1 MPFLYPTNLTKDK
14 KPPKSSR
21 EYHYRNEA
29 MSQNQMLFIW
39 IYFLSMQ
46 VCLAEGATITGN
58 IRDAETREPLISV
71 DIVINQYSGTT
82 SDSDGS
88 FTIVVKPGRHVVAF
102 HYLGYE
108 THRDTVEVADNQTVN
123 LEVFLRQTAIQSD
136 IVVVTAGKFEQ
147 NIGEIT
153 VSMEV
158 LKPNIIENKNTTT
171 MDQAVQ
177 QTPGVIVV
185 DNEPQIRSG
194 SGYGFGAGSR
204 VTVLLDDL
212 PILSGDAGRPT
223 WAYLPVENVEQIEVV
238 KGASSVLYGSSA
250 LSGVINVRTS
260 YPGSKPLTKLTVFSG
275 FYSDPKTKEAKYWE
289 KTPIFNSLNFL
300 HSRRIGNMDMII
312 GGNLLSDMGH
322 LGPLEGAIETYDP
335 FEVDR
340 ASQQNHMRLSLNL
353 RYKNPITLG
362 LIYGVNASYQKGEA
376 LTTLIW
382 DSIATGLYRP
392 YEGAATRTKQ
402 TLVNIDPFIMY
413 VTRQGT
419 SISLKGRYFKQDN
432 QNDNNQSNLSEV
444 FYGEFQV
451 QQELTAL
458 GIEHFTITAGGVG
471 IYTTGES
478 QLYAGNP
485 EGDGS
490 NTAKNYAGYLQL
502 DKTFYER
509 LTASGGIRYE
519 NFRIN
524 GDNESKPVLRAGLN
538 YRIATATYLRGS
550 YGQGYRFPTIAEKFI
565 RTTVGSVSIYPNTGL
580 QSETGWNAEVG
591 LKQGFQVSKFK
602 GFFDAAYFRQEYK
615 DYIEFTFGQWG
626 TVQDPLFG
634 LGFKSINTGKSRISG
649 LDISL
654 LGEGKIGQ
662 VNVQT
667 LCGYTYTKPV
677 SLTPDFEYEE
687 NTSYASTSSDTTD
700 YILKYRMQHLV
711 RADVELTYRKWMGG
725 VSFRYNSFMKNI
737 DNIFLL
743 LDDDP
748 QNSQSLGL
756 LPTGISEWR
765 RENNS
770 GDYIIDIRAGYKI
783 SEHHK
788 LSLAINNLLNR
799 EYSIRPLSIEKPR
812 TVSFQYALSL

>member
-1 MPFLYPTNLTKDK
+1 MQQK
-14 KPPKSSR
+14 
-21 EYHYRNEA
+21 
-29 MSQNQMLFIW
+29 QMLFIW

-46 VCLAEGATITGN
+46 VCLAEGATITGKV
-58 IRDAETREPLISV
+58 RDAGTREPLISV
-71 DIVINQYSGTT
+71 DIVVNQYSGTT
-82 SDSDGS
+82 SESDGS
-88 FTIVVKPGRHVVAF
+88 FTIMVKPGRHVIAF
-102 HYLGYE
+102 YYLGYE
-108 THRDTVEVADNQTVN
+108 THRDTVEAADNETVN
-123 LEVFLRQTAIQSD
+123 LEIFLRQTAIQSD

-147 NIGEIT
+147 NLGEIT

-260 YPGSKPLTKLTVFSG
+260 YPGSKPQTKLTVFSG

-300 HSRRIGNMDMII
+300 HSRRIGNMDMIV

-322 LGPLEGAIETYDP
+322 LGPLEGAKETYDP
-335 FEVDR
+335 FDVSR
-340 ASQQNHMRLSLNL
+340 ASAQNHMRLSLNL

-362 LIYGVNASYQKGEA
+362 LIYGVNTSYQKGEA

-402 TLVNIDPFIMY
+402 TLTNIDPFMMY
-413 VTRQGT
+413 VTRHGT
-419 SISLKGRYFKQDN
+419 KVSLRGRYFKQDN

-458 GIEHFTITAGGVG
+458 GVKHFTITAGGVG
-471 IYTTGES
+471 IYTAGES

-502 DKTFYER
+502 DKSFFDR

-538 YRIATATYLRGS
+538 YRLAKATYLRGS

-580 QSETGWNAEVG
+580 RSETGWNAEVG
-591 LKQGFQVSKFK
+591 LKQGFQVSNFK

-634 LGFKSINTGKSRISG
+634 LGFKSVNTGNSRISG

-654 LGEGKIGQ
+654 LGDGKIGP

-667 LCGYTYTKPV
+667 LCGYTFTKPV

-687 NTSYASTSSDTTD
+687 NTSYVSTSSDTTD

-711 RADVELTYRKWMGG
+711 RADIELIYHKWMGG

-748 QNSQSLGL
+748 QNSQTLGL

-770 GDYIIDIRAGYKI
+770 GDYVIDIRTGYKI

-788 LSLAINNLLNR
+788 LSLVINNLLNR

-812 TVSFQYALSL
+812 TVSFQYALSF